1 MKLPQ
6 PVKAGYR
13 AVRAFYRRLRKQ
25 SVFEKIYRE
34 NLWGDAESR
43 SGTGSG
49 LAATEKV
56 RKGLLDA
63 IQRLDVHTIVDAPC
77 GDFYWLSK
85 LDLSQHLTWYR
96 GFDIVPQVIA
106 QNKQRF
112 ATEKISFE
120 AIDLIKRVPPCADL
134 ILCRHLLIHL
144 SFDDCLRVLRNF
156 KGSGS
161 RYLMITNQ
169 PHVEQNEEILF
180 TGSYRPVNVQLPP
193 FNFPQPLWSVDDAQS
208 EGDRAVAAIFELEKI
223 DV

>member
-1 MKLPQ
+1 MVPQ
-6 PVKAGYR
+6 PVKTAYR
-13 AVRAFYRRLRKQ
+13 SLRALYRSLRKR

-43 SGTGSG
+43 SGSGSG

-77 GDFYWLSK
+77 GDYYWLSTV
-85 LDLSQHLTWYR
+85 DLARNLGWYK
-96 GFDIVPQVIA
+96 GLDIVPQLIE
-106 QNKQRF
+106 QNNQRF

-120 AIDLIKRVPPCADL
+120 ATDLIKRVPPRADL

-144 SFDDCLRVLRNF
+144 SFEDGLRVLRNF

-161 RYLMITNQ
+161 KYLMITNQ
-169 PHVEQNEEILF
+169 PQFQANEEIIF
-180 TGSYRPVNVQLPP
+180 TGSYRPVNLHLPP
-193 FNFPQPLWSVDDAQS
+193 FNFPQPLWSIDDAQ
-208 EGDRAVAAIFELEKI
+208 GDEDQSVAAIFEFQTIAL
-223 DV
+223 

>member
-6 PVKAGYR
+6 PVKAGYK
-13 AVRAFYRRLRKQ
+13 AVRAFYRRLRKR

-56 RKGLLDA
+56 RKGLVDA
-63 IQRLDVHTIVDAPC
+63 IQRLDVHTIIDAPC
-77 GDFYWLSK
+77 GDFYWLST
-85 LDLSQHLTWYR
+85 LDLAQHLTWYR

-106 QNKQRF
+106 KNKQRF
-112 ATEKISFE
+112 TTEKISFE
-120 AIDLIKRVPPCADL
+120 ATDLIKRVPPRADL

-144 SFDDCLRVLRNF
+144 PFDDCLRVLRNF

-180 TGSYRPVNVQLPP
+180 TGSYRAVNLHLPP
-193 FNFPQPLWSVDDAQS
+193 FNFPKPLWSVDDAQS
-208 EGDRAVAAIFELEKI
+208 EEDRAVAAIFELEKI
-223 DV
+223 DI